1 MPYLLPSYLRKKLYP
16 AAGRY
21 PHYYRLLFVDYVCK
35 LCSLPCMS
43 EVSCIMRVCV
53 SDTVTILQKVVYHKI
68 APSFTCDVTVF
79 LVVYLRLS
87 YNFEIMIIQE

>member
-1 MPYLLPSYLRKKLYP
+1 
-16 AAGRY
+16 
-21 PHYYRLLFVDYVCK
+21 
-35 LCSLPCMS
+35 MS

-87 YNFEIMIIQE
+87 YVLEGRYLRSFVGEFYGHLKEIKIIILRS